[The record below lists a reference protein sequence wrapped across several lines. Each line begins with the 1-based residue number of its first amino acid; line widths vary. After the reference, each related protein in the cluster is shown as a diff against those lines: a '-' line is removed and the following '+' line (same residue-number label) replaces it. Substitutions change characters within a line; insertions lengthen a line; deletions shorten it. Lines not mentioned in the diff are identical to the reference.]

1 MYSFW
6 SLSNPLFVVS
16 LNTPISDY
24 APLELECIPQFF
36 YFFLSSIGKKYIV
49 LYSNSSLFSTSH
61 MRWLR
66 VLKVS
71 SGVIGNLWLIFDA
84 AVESYS
90 LRRDESLES
99 INLFVVLG
107 TLVELRVPGAD
118 PPALVGEAM
127 LDTPNETGL
136 VLFLTEL
143 RCSLRFGY
151 WPDGF
156 PLLIIWLLLVFHGLW
171 F

>member
-1 MYSFW
+1 
-6 SLSNPLFVVS
+6 
-16 LNTPISDY
+16 
-24 APLELECIPQFF
+24 
-36 YFFLSSIGKKYIV
+36 
-49 LYSNSSLFSTSH
+49 
-61 MRWLR
+61 
-66 VLKVS
+66 
-71 SGVIGNLWLIFDA
+71 LIFDA

-90 LRRDESLES
+90 LRSEESLES

-127 LDTPNETGL
+127 LDTPNETGF

-151 WPDGF
+151 
-156 PLLIIWLLLVFHGLW
+156 
-171 F
+171 